1 MSLHP
6 TALKIVE
13 PNEIQIDWSD
23 GQVRRYQFKE
33 LRDGCPCAT
42 CRELRRGEAQNPANP
57 QPANPL
63 QLNILSPVE
72 AQPMRVVGMK
82 PVGNY
87 AYTVV
92 FSDGHDTGI
101 FPFALLRE
109 LGRVAE

>member
-1 MSLHP
+1 MFIMSLHP
-6 TALKIVE
+6 TDLKIVE

-42 CRELRRGEAQNPANP
+42 CRELRRGESEK
-57 QPANPL
+57 PANPL
-63 QLNILSPVE
+63 QLNILSPAE

-101 FPFALLRE
+101 FPFELLRE
-109 LGRVAE
+109 LGRVVE